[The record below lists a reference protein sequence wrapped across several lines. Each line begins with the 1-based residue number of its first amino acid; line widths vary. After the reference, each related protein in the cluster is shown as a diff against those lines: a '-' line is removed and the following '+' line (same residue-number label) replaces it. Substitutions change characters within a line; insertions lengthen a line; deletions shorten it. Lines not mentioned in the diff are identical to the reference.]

1 MVISSILMEAML
13 HFVSKFQIKFQVF
26 LKDSFS
32 LSLKGVDLMQRRYIQ
47 IQNNNNNK
55 QLFLYVFKQR
65 GSEPGSKTCSWGYP
79 TPRVPLLQPS
89 LLSSHENPHCS
100 CLRTQCRVRQI
111 THTLAVAF
119 PLCQGRCSVGLRE
132 PLLPTAHWKSPP
144 TYWWAGKQPGF
155 ASSSAAHCSVSHS
168 LVSVSKWLGWRWAL
182 LRHDVMKI

>member
-1 MVISSILMEAML
+1 MVERSSLGASSLPSAYAGSAFNEPVAKGPVEKNLNFTMVISSILMEAML

-132 PLLPTAHWKSPP
+132 PLLPTAH
-144 TYWWAGKQPGF
+144 
-155 ASSSAAHCSVSHS
+155 
-168 LVSVSKWLGWRWAL
+168 
-182 LRHDVMKI
+182 